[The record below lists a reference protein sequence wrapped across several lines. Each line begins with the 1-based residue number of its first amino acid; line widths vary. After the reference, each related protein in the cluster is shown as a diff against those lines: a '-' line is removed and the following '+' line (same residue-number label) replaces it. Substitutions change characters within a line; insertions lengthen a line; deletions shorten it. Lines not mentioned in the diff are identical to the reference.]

1 MFRECRENNIFIMVR
16 GIATESRIHSLAPAN
31 SFPCTLWNV
40 WTQRCDDVSGCG
52 WWIGDELDT
61 SFWWL
66 NTNNKG
72 IGLCG
77 YPTWKWN
84 KFSRKLIFAA
94 FWSWNE
100 ILIIWSRFLWFDCSH
115 KTFNGGIQIRKPVSM
130 PLRRYSLFCDLN
142 SFVLLMQAHK
152 SCDSGELNFGART
165 NHKFDRRPRSADET
179 QSLSNRHSEK
189 ESHFPHH
196 SVETRPWGLRILTH
210 IFKSNSSDQ

>member
-16 GIATESRIHSLAPAN
+16 GIATEARIHSLAPAN

-84 KFSRKLIFAA
+84 KFSQKLIFAA

-115 KTFNGGIQIRKPVSM
+115 KTFNGGIQIRCQFRCLCVDTHSFATQILSFFLCRHINRATRVS
-130 PLRRYSLFCDLN
+130 LTS
-142 SFVLLMQAHK
+142 
-152 SCDSGELNFGART
+152 EL
-165 NHKFDRRPRSADET
+165 
-179 QSLSNRHSEK
+179 
-189 ESHFPHH
+189 
-196 SVETRPWGLRILTH
+196 
-210 IFKSNSSDQ
+210 